1 MVWSGLRFFS
11 SRFFIFSF
19 YLINTH
25 ILNIHQ
31 LTAVAVFRCI
41 LTFNLAYAYILSV
54 MRTLTLRIIGT
65 TPLLL
70 HRVSNHQLRDQ
81 IASKVNR
88 GILFEHE
95 ALENMSKDEDGR
107 PVVPVS
113 WLWDAIHRGCSR
125 IIVDGGKQLSFVKLQ
140 QSLHLPEGFIPLQG
154 KNNCPLEWEV
164 YASAQH
170 SAPGSKKM
178 ISVVAPMFRQWM
190 LEVPLVVD
198 DNQFDDHLLQRI
210 FNEAGKVGI
219 GLFHPPKKQFGKF
232 QCYISSG

>member
-1 MVWSGLRFFS
+1 
-11 SRFFIFSF
+11 
-19 YLINTH
+19 
-25 ILNIHQ
+25 
-31 LTAVAVFRCI
+31 
-41 LTFNLAYAYILSV
+41 

-113 WLWDAIHRGCSR
+113 WLWDAIRKGCSR
-125 IIVDGGKQLSFVKLQ
+125 IIVEGGKQLSFFKLQ
-140 QSLHLPEGFIPLQG
+140 QSLHLLAGLILLQG
-154 KNNCPLEWEV
+154 KSGRPLEWEV
-164 YASAQH
+164 YTSVQH
-170 SAPGSKKM
+170 SAPGSRKM
-178 ISVVAPMFRQWM
+178 ITVVTPMFRNWT
-190 LEVPLVVD
+190 LEISLVVD
-198 DNQFDDHLLQRI
+198 ENQYDDRLLQRI

-219 GLFHPPKKQFGKF
+219 GLFHPPKKQFGQF
-232 QCYISSG
+232 QCHTSPG

>member
-1 MVWSGLRFFS
+1 M
-11 SRFFIFSF
+11 
-19 YLINTH
+19 
-25 ILNIHQ
+25 
-31 LTAVAVFRCI
+31 
-41 LTFNLAYAYILSV
+41 TFNLAYAYILSV

-113 WLWDAIHRGCSR
+113 WLWNAIRKGCSR
-125 IIVDGGKQLSFVKLQ
+125 IIVDGGKQLSFFKLQ
-140 QSLHLPEGFIPLQG
+140 QSLHLPAGLILLQG
-154 KNNCPLEWEV
+154 KSGCPLEWEV
-164 YASAQH
+164 YTSVQH
-170 SAPGSKKM
+170 LAPGSRKM
-178 ISVVAPMFRQWM
+178 ITVVAPMFKNWVI
-190 LEVPLVVD
+190 EVTLVVD
-198 DNQFDDHLLQRI
+198 DNQPDDFMLQRI
-210 FNEAGKVGI
+210 FNEAGKSGI

-232 QCYISSG
+232 TVSLRSSRA